1 MKTNVVLASADRE
14 LFGVTIRQNT
24 KEQFLSITDLQKAYD
39 KARWQ
44 YGWSEKKVNEILT
57 YQDAKHRVY
66 YLLIERGL
74 IKMSLSNF
82 MEMIEKEGLTSV
94 LKGLGVYKTTGRGS
108 NKSVMADPYIWVL
121 IAMELNPMLY
131 AKVIIWITDTLI
143 FDRIEAGTEYKPM
156 NGAIKSAIYNPDYT
170 KFARAINIKTFGFHQ
185 SGMRNLASSKELRK
199 ITEIEKFVTNGISQ
213 GWLKSEDQILRAIQ
227 EYS

>member
-1 MKTNVVLASADRE
+1 
-14 LFGVTIRQNT
+14 
-24 KEQFLSITDLQKAYD
+24 
-39 KARWQ
+39 
-44 YGWSEKKVNEILT
+44 
-57 YQDAKHRVY
+57 
-66 YLLIERGL
+66 
-74 IKMSLSNF
+74 
-82 MEMIEKEGLTSV
+82 
-94 LKGLGVYKTTGRGS
+94 
-108 NKSVMADPYIWVL
+108 
-121 IAMELNPMLY
+121 
-131 AKVIIWITDTLI
+131 
-143 FDRIEAGTEYKPM
+143 M